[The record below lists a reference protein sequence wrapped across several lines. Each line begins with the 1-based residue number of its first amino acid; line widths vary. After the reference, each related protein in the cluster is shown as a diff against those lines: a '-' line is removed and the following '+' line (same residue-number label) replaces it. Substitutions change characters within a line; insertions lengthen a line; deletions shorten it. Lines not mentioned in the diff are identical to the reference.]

1 MIIKTSVIEVAKP
14 YRNLSNC
21 TTSVIAIQNVFLNV
35 CNLLNISDKRP
46 IEVIEVAYMNILSQ
60 LDNSIFWVIHKEA
73 KVIKSGQIF
82 LGKKCKCHHKRDVR
96 I

>member
-21 TTSVIAIQNVFLNV
+21 TTSIIAIKNVFLNV

-46 IEVIEVAYMNILSQ
+46 IEVVEVTYINILSQ
-60 LDNSIFWVIHKEA
+60 FDNGIIAIIHKEA
-73 KVIKSGQIF
+73 KVNKMRPNIF
-82 LGKKCKCHHKRDVR
+82 GEEM
-96 I
+96 